1 MSDSSIKILREISL
15 TNDWF
20 ILLPELVLALIAFL
34 ILGID
39 LFTNSSNKRGKFPN
53 AREWITP
60 ISLIGQ
66 CLVLFSLIFFGD
78 YFFNPNAVLFS
89 GLIEQSESTQYM
101 RYFFIFSSLGV
112 TFLAAQFFNNK
123 KIPKP
128 EYFHIVLIAS
138 AGFMLLIQS
147 AHFIAFFVNL
157 ELVTIAFYVLV
168 GFERTNSLS
177 LEASLKYL
185 ILGGLSSA
193 ILLFGIVL
201 LYGIAGNP
209 EMNSFTQDGFSF
221 SALESFI
228 TLNAGNPI
236 VCLGALLVIAGIAF
250 KVGLVPFQIWVP
262 DVYQGAPLPTTA
274 FLAIASKSA
283 GIFVLLQLIQGPFIA
298 LVDFLIPILSV
309 LCAVTIL
316 YGNIAA
322 CGQVAIKK
330 LIGLSGISHAGYLL
344 LGIISISF
352 VPEAIN
358 ALLFYISVYMLSS
371 FLVFGSSIFM
381 DTKEDSFLEIKDFQ
395 GLIKNNPLLGVAGL
409 IGLGSLAG
417 VPPLG
422 GFIAKTLIL
431 IAAFQANLYSL
442 IVFALLGIV
451 ISIYYY
457 FSWIRSILFIQKND
471 SIILN
476 YSSSVSLAQ
485 RFFLWFL
492 ILSVLLIGVFPKL
505 LTQFI

>member
-1 MSDSSIKILREISL
+1 MSDSLIDILREISL
-15 TNDWF
+15 TNNWF
-20 ILLPELVLALIAFL
+20 ILLPEITLALIAFL

-39 LFTNSSNKRGKFPN
+39 LFVNNSSRSGRPLNV
-53 AREWITP
+53 REWIIS

-66 CLVLFSLIFFGD
+66 CLVLFLLTFFGN

-89 GLIEQSESTQYM
+89 GFIEQTENTQFM
-101 RYFFIFSSLGV
+101 RHFLVFSSLGV

-123 KIPKP
+123 KILKS
-128 EYFHIVLIAS
+128 EYFHILLLATS
-138 AGFMLLIQS
+138 GFMLLIQS

-157 ELVTIAFYVLV
+157 ELVTIAFYVLI
-168 GFERTNSLS
+168 GFQRTNSLS

-193 ILLFGIVL
+193 VMLYGIVL
-201 LYGIAGNP
+201 LYGISGNP

-228 TLNAGNPI
+228 SLNAENTI
-236 VCLGALLVIAGIAF
+236 VRLGALFVLAGIAF
-250 KVGLVPFQIWVP
+250 KIGLVPFQIWVP
-262 DVYQGAPLPTTA
+262 DVYQGAPFPTTA
-274 FLAIASKSA
+274 FLAISSKSA
-283 GIFVLLQLIQGPFIA
+283 GIFVLFQLIQGPFIA
-298 LVDFLIPILSV
+298 LVDFLMPILSV

-322 CGQVAIKK
+322 SGQVVIKR

-344 LGIISISF
+344 LGIISSIF
-352 VPEAIN
+352 VPEAIYG
-358 ALLFYISVYMLSS
+358 LLFYLSVYMLSS

-381 DTKEDSFLEIKDFQ
+381 DAKGDSCIEIKDFQ
-395 GLIKNNPLLGVAGL
+395 GLIKNNPILGVAGL
-409 IGLGSLAG
+409 VGLGSLAG

-431 IAAFQANLYSL
+431 IAAFKADLYSL
-442 IVFALLGIV
+442 IVVSLIGIV

-457 FSWIRSILFIQKND
+457 FGWIRSILFIQKGESLIFN
-471 SIILN
+471 SL
-476 YSSSVSLAQ
+476 SSLSLGQ

-492 ILSVLLIGVFPKL
+492 ILSVVLIGIFPKL